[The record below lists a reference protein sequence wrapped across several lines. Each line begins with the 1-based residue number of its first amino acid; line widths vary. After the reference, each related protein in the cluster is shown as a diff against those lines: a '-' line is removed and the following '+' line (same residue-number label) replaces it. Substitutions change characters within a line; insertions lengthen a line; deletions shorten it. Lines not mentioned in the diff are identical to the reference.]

1 MAIVYCS
8 ENQAVSR
15 VMLVLHWPNVPV
27 SVCKRLD
34 GKYETKGDFVQM
46 KGTKC
51 SLYII
56 IMRKR

>member
-46 KGTKC
+46 KVQ
-51 SLYII
+51 SVVYIYNTEE
-56 IMRKR
+56 